1 MYTFKHFLII
11 MRGII
16 LYNKKNYMKIR
27 STNWIFLTFKTLIKK
42 KK

>member
-16 LYNKKNYMKIR
+16 LYNKKNYMKMQ
-27 STNWIFLTFKTLIKK
+27 SLTV
-42 KK
+42 